1 MMEKFFHSLLK
12 GWSSEVSP
20 SIKLKLDVLK
30 LTKDFG
36 GCCQVDYAFETRFG
50 SEAFEDDPEKMEYS
64 CRLSQLN
71 GYGCFHLCSTI
82 SFLNREVN
90 WYVI

>member
-64 CRLSQLN
+64 CRLS
-71 GYGCFHLCSTI
+71 
-82 SFLNREVN
+82 
-90 WYVI
+90 